1 VVPFVGVLM
10 NDSGGAR
17 RAARAPADDASALNW
32 GKLSSFAGV
41 LRPVKKQQ
49 AVPYRFERV
58 PTVSEYLDHMPVL
71 PDAELHRLSKLIEQT
86 SVRDAPGSAKRR
98 WWHSNNK

>member
-10 NDSGGAR
+10 NDLVAIEELPER
-17 RAARAPADDASALNW
+17 LADDASALNW